1 MNATARLLPD
11 VTNPMLRPHWEAAAR
26 GELAIPFCVAC
37 GAPQWPPR
45 PNCLACHGFDME
57 WRAVEPRGTLFSYF
71 VAHKALHPSLADEVP
86 YAAAVVLLPVGVK
99 MLGRV
104 VGIELSDIRLGMP
117 VRPRFVERAP
127 GINMVFWE
135 PDGTGQ
141 P

>member
-1 MNATARLLPD
+1 VNATARLLPD

-57 WRAVEPRGTLFSYF
+57 WRAVELRGTLFSYF

-104 VGIELSDIRLGMP
+104 VGTELSDIRLGMP

-127 GINMVFWE
+127 GITLVFWE
-135 PDGTGQ
+135 PDGSVQ